1 MRNFF
6 CQMVAFSKRK
16 GAHKQSITKRF
27 IKINVSMKKVF
38 VLIAAA
44 IVCMSASAQVQ
55 FGVKAGFDMTH
66 FWGEDAPSGWQP
78 NYQVGLMME
87 YKFNPTFAIAPEVVF
102 AAQGGKETDKVDV
115 DEIPGMVEAKGTF
128 HTNYINVPLMLKF
141 YATPAFSIDF
151 GPQVGFNVYS
161 KMTASGKAG
170 GIEVKET
177 VDLKD
182 YTNTVDFGLGL
193 GATYNLTNNA
203 FVQARYNLGLTKV
216 FDIEDSHE
224 KNGNLQVAFGMKF

>member
-1 MRNFF
+1 
-6 CQMVAFSKRK
+6 
-16 GAHKQSITKRF
+16 
-27 IKINVSMKKVF
+27 MKKFF

-55 FGVKAGFDMTH
+55 FGAKVGFDMTH

-87 YKFNPTFAIAPEVVF
+87 YKFNPKFAIAPEVVF

-115 DEIPGMVEAKGTF
+115 EEVPGMVEAKGTF

-170 GIEVKET
+170 NIEAKET

-182 YTNTVDFGLGL
+182 MTNTVDFGLGL
-193 GATYNLTNNA
+193 GATYNLTDNA

-216 FDIEDSHE
+216 FENSQV
-224 KNGNLQVAFGMKF
+224 KNGNLQIAFGMKF

>member
-1 MRNFF
+1 
-6 CQMVAFSKRK
+6 
-16 GAHKQSITKRF
+16 
-27 IKINVSMKKVF
+27 MKKVLM
-38 VLIAAA
+38 LIATA
-44 IVCMSASAQVQ
+44 IVCVSASAQVQ
-55 FGVKAGFDMTH
+55 FGAKVGFDMTH

-87 YKFNPTFAIAPEVVF
+87 YKFNPKFAIAPEVVF
-102 AAQGGKETDKVDV
+102 AAQGGKETDKIDV
-115 DEIPGMVEAKGTF
+115 EEVPGMVEAKGTF

-170 GIEVKET
+170 NFEAKET
-177 VDLKD
+177 IDFKD
-182 YTNTVDFGLGL
+182 MTNTVDFGLGL

-216 FDIEDSHE
+216 FEDSQV
-224 KNGNLQVAFGMKF
+224 KNGNLQIAFGMKF

>member
-1 MRNFF
+1 
-6 CQMVAFSKRK
+6 
-16 GAHKQSITKRF
+16 
-27 IKINVSMKKVF
+27 MKKVF
-38 VLIAAA
+38 ALIAAA

-55 FGVKAGFDMTH
+55 FGAKVGFDMTH

-87 YKFNPTFAIAPEVVF
+87 YKFNPKFAIAPEVVF
-102 AAQGGKETDKVDV
+102 AAQGGKETDNIDV
-115 DEIPGMVEAKGTF
+115 EEVPGMVEAKGTF

-170 GIEVKET
+170 NIEAKET

-182 YTNTVDFGLGL
+182 MTNTVDFGLGL

-216 FDIEDSHE
+216 FEDSQV
-224 KNGNLQVAFGMKF
+224 KNGNLQIAFGMKF

>member
-1 MRNFF
+1 
-6 CQMVAFSKRK
+6 
-16 GAHKQSITKRF
+16 
-27 IKINVSMKKVF
+27 MKKVLT
-38 VLIAAA
+38 LIAAA
-44 IVCMSASAQVQ
+44 ILCMSASAQVQ
-55 FGVKAGFDMTH
+55 FGAKVGFDLTH

-87 YKFNPTFAIAPEVVF
+87 YKFNPKFAIAPEVVF

-115 DEIPGMVEAKGTF
+115 EEVPGIVEAKGTF

-161 KMTASGKAG
+161 KMTASGKAAN
-170 GIEVKET
+170 IEAKET
-177 VDLKD
+177 IDFKD
-182 YTNTVDFGLGL
+182 MTNTVDFGLGL

-216 FDIEDSHE
+216 FEDSQV
-224 KNGNLQVAFGMKF
+224 KNGNLQIAFGMKF

>member
-1 MRNFF
+1 
-6 CQMVAFSKRK
+6 
-16 GAHKQSITKRF
+16 
-27 IKINVSMKKVF
+27 MKKFF

-55 FGVKAGFDMTH
+55 FGAKVGFDMTH

-87 YKFNPTFAIAPEVVF
+87 YKFNPKFAIAPEVVF
-102 AAQGGKETDKVDV
+102 AAQGGKETDNIDV
-115 DEIPGMVEAKGTF
+115 EEVPGMVEAKGTF

-170 GIEVKET
+170 NIEAKET

-182 YTNTVDFGLGL
+182 MTNTVDFGLGL

-216 FDIEDSHE
+216 FEDSQV
-224 KNGNLQVAFGMKF
+224 KNGNLQIAFGMKF